1 MVSSLLVQLQI
12 FWQFYLID
20 LVGFLIGLEL
30 LWHLINWR
38 LVTGFGWLASFL
50 NKLSGYRVSCQG
62 FGLFYSGNEWLRV
75 VLDGISLQEYC
86 VNAGVLQGFICL
98 RLFLLNTNDILDN
111 AICNIADGT
120 NVMILCSTLSV
131 IGLLIC
137 GNSVSWLLDLKPTDK
152 TMWTGAESGLL
163 ISMLEK
169 LYRFHLTIWI
179 TDATDVRM
187 D

>member
-1 MVSSLLVQLQI
+1 M
-12 FWQFYLID
+12 
-20 LVGFLIGLEL
+20 
-30 LWHLINWR
+30 
-38 LVTGFGWLASFL
+38 
-50 NKLSGYRVSCQG
+50 
-62 FGLFYSGNEWLRV
+62 

-98 RLFLLNTNDILDN
+98 RLFLLNTNGILDN

-120 NVMILCSTLSV
+120 NVMILHSTLSV

-169 LYRFHLTIWI
+169 LYRFHLTI
-179 TDATDVRM
+179 
-187 D
+187 